1 MTEIQMLVMLATIWV
16 APHCNNWYAFFVGS
30 IFSIIAI
37 CKSLEWL

>member
-30 IFSIIAI
+30 IFSIAAAVKGLGWI
-37 CKSLEWL
+37 